1 MPKSYISMLTALHD
15 FTPDQSSSDTGLLI
29 KEGQLL
35 LLLDASND
43 EWWRVEIKTDRQNN
57 ANSSGFAPKEYMK
70 ETNFIAVA
78 TACNDYVAR
87 IGGDLTIT
95 EHEALLVYCV
105 EEDWALVM
113 SPYQWATGYVPR
125 ARIQLGQELDQA
137 IVLFDYEATNPDELS
152 VKQGETLIV
161 LNRNNEEWWYCAN
174 AGYEI
179 GLVPYNYVELH
190 KNSKLGSSTTKELA
204 FTAIEE
210 YAFIATED
218 DTTSSQ
224 VTLISS
230 HMGVCEVMSSLVDHG
245 CTDLTSTINL
255 STFGEHPVSYGE
267 FGDVYRGRLT
277 DDTLI
282 AVKTLR
288 IPRDNASWASEP
300 LIDAARELHTWGKC
314 CHPNILPLLGLGLF
328 RGRIGMVSPWQ
339 REGRLPLYL
348 ERTQGVNRYN
358 LSVQICE
365 GLAYLHQIGIIHG
378 DLRAS
383 NILVSHDGV
392 PLLFDFGN
400 SWLLANQ
407 TMSFT
412 RTGRGLP
419 MSLRWAAP
427 ELIEETNPHDEKSDV
442 YALGMTLYEV
452 ITSQLPYYGKSDV
465 LVILLVV
472 QKREPPERPDSIPE
486 GHETMDRVWGLF
498 LRCWAFESK
507 ARPSA
512 TDVAEDM
519 KALRAAEVLS
529 TKMVAREV
537 ISHLVAHGCQDL
549 SGELDLSSFGE
560 YPVSHGGLSDIYR
573 GLRLD
578 GGQVAVK
585 VLRVSA
591 DSISQGSK
599 HLKHAARELHT
610 WSRCSHPNIMPL
622 LGLAVFRDRIGM
634 VAYWMKHGNLPEY
647 LKMMPGVNRYS
658 MCLQIC
664 DGLSYLH
671 KIRIVHCDLKGA
683 NVLVSDEGTPLLTD
697 FGTSLVSDRTLR
709 FTATTGGLSC
719 TLRWSA
725 AEILQ
730 QTNPHTEASD
740 VYALGM
746 TIYETISGEIPYHGK
761 NEYNVIRL
769 VTLEKELPERP
780 SCIPVGDEK
789 ADMLWKLLT
798 QCWSYEPEAR
808 PSASQVATAMKEFV

>member
-1 MPKSYISMLTALHD
+1 MPKNYISMLTALHD
-15 FTPDQSSSDTGLLI
+15 FTPDQSNSDTELLI

-35 LLLDASND
+35 LLLETSND

-57 ANSSGFAPKEYMK
+57 LSDSGFAPKEYMK
-70 ETNFIAVA
+70 EANFIAVA

-87 IGGDLTIT
+87 IDGDLTIT
-95 EHEALLVYCV
+95 EHEALLVYCI
-105 EEDWALVM
+105 EGDWALVM

-125 ARIQLGQELDQA
+125 TRIQLGQELDQA
-137 IVLFDYEATNPDELS
+137 IVLYDYEATNPDELDL
-152 VKQGETLIV
+152 KQGETLIV
-161 LNRNNEEWWYCAN
+161 LNRNNEEWWSCAN
-174 AGYEI
+174 AGYVI
-179 GLVPYNYVELH
+179 GLIPYNYVELRN
-190 KNSKLGSSTTKELA
+190 NSKLGSSTTRELA

-210 YAFIATED
+210 STFTTIED

-230 HMGVCEVMSSLVDHG
+230 HMGACEVMSSLVDHG
-245 CTDLTSTINL
+245 CTDLTSAINL

-282 AVKTLR
+282 AVKILR
-288 IPRDNASWASEP
+288 IPRDNTSWASEP
-300 LIDAARELHTWGKC
+300 LIDAARELHTW
-314 CHPNILPLLGLGLF
+314 
-328 RGRIGMVSPWQ
+328 
-339 REGRLPLYL
+339 
-348 ERTQGVNRYN
+348 
-358 LSVQICE
+358 VQICE
-365 GLAYLHQIGIIHG
+365 GLSYLHQIGIIHG

-427 ELIEETNPHDEKSDV
+427 ELIEETNSCDEKSDV
-442 YALGMTLYEV
+442 YALGMEV
-452 ITSQLPYYGKSDV
+452 MTSQLPYYGKSDV

-472 QKREPPERPDSIPE
+472 QKREPPERPDSIPG
-486 GHETMDRVWGLF
+486 GHETMDRVWGLL
-498 LRCWAFESK
+498 LRCWSFEST

-512 TDVAEDM
+512 TDVAENM

-529 TKMVAREV
+529 RKMAAREV

-578 GGQVAVK
+578 GVQVAVK
-585 VLRVSA
+585 VLRVSV

-647 LKMMPGVNRYS
+647 LKMMPGANRYS
-658 MCLQIC
+658 MCVQIC
-664 DGLSYLH
+664 EGLSYLH
-671 KIRIVHCDLKGA
+671 RIRIIHCDLKGA

-725 AEILQ
+725 AELLQ

-746 TIYETISGEIPYHGK
+746 VGE
-761 NEYNVIRL
+761 
-769 VTLEKELPERP
+769 
-780 SCIPVGDEK
+780 PVWDI
-789 ADMLWKLLT
+789 DHIIDN
-798 QCWSYEPEAR
+798 
-808 PSASQVATAMKEFV
+808 